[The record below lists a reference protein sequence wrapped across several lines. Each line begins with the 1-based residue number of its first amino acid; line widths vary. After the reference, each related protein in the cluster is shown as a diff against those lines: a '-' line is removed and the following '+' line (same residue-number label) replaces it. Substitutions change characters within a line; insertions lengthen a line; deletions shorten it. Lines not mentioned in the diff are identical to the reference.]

1 MDNRAGAFFSLL
13 LKPASADCNLSCDY
27 CFYLGKK
34 DLYPE
39 SKTRRMSH
47 EVLEQVIRSYL
58 STSQPVYSMIWQGGE
73 PTLMGDAFFEKVVAL
88 QKQFAPRGA
97 RISNSLQT
105 NATRIS
111 QKLAAHLGRYRF
123 LVGCSL
129 DGPPGMHDRY
139 RKTLRGQGTH
149 SLVMRGVRTLRQH
162 RVPVNALVLVSA
174 ANVKHPAAVY
184 RHLKDKGFSHLQFV
198 PCLEFDS
205 KGHPLPYSIGAR
217 DWALFLNR
225 VFDEWYASDQ
235 ARISIRLFESL
246 LARLV
251 FGRAG
256 ECVFAERCDRYFV
269 VEHNGDIYPCDFFVD
284 PGYKIGNIMD
294 LTWEEALQSP
304 AYRGFA
310 GLKSQWSLD
319 CDSCDYQSLCLG
331 DCLKYRMHPG
341 QDPRHLSRLCPGWKL
356 FYAHSLERLQALALE
371 ISKGRPLAC

>member
-1 MDNRAGAFFSLL
+1 MDDRAGPSFSLL

-27 CFYLGKK
+27 CFYLEKK
-34 DLYPE
+34 GLYPE

-58 STSQPVYSMIWQGGE
+58 GTSQPVYSMIWQGGE
-73 PTLMGDAFFEKVVAL
+73 PTLMGEAFFEKVVAL

-111 QKLAAHLGRYRF
+111 QELAAHLGRYRF
-123 LVGCSL
+123 LAGCSL
-129 DGPPGMHDRY
+129 DGPPGMHNRY
-139 RKTLRGQGTH
+139 RKTPRGKGTH
-149 SLVMRGVRTLRQH
+149 SRVMRGVRTLRQH

-174 ANVKHPAAVY
+174 ANVKHPATVY
-184 RHLKDKGFSHLQFV
+184 RHLKNKGFSYLQFV

-205 KGHPLPYSIGAR
+205 RGRPLPYSIGAK

-235 ARISIRLFESL
+235 SRISIRLFESL

-284 PGYKIGNIMD
+284 PGYKIGNILD

-304 AYRGFA
+304 VYRNFA
-310 GLKSQWSLD
+310 GLKRQWSLD
-319 CDSCDYQSLCLG
+319 CDSCAYQSLCLG

-341 QDPRHLSRLCPGWKL
+341 QDPRRLSRLCPGWKL
-356 FYAHSLERLQALALE
+356 FYAHSLERLQALARE
-371 ISKGRPLAC
+371 IAKGRPRAC